1 MIVLENQQAEAVA
14 SSPQNEAVLVSP
26 LSGIDLDKAGMTAS
40 LICAVHCAAM
50 PFVITLLP
58 LVGLG
63 FLANEWVEWMLI
75 GLSAVL
81 GISSLCLGYRSHRSR
96 RALAMLS
103 VGLALVVIGHIAE
116 KRTEGIVGVG
126 LLVLGGCTVASAHW
140 INRRLC
146 NSCRR
151 CHPHN

>member
-1 MIVLENQQAEAVA
+1 MTALENKQGEAVA
-14 SSPQNEAVLVSP
+14 SPAQNEAVFVSNR
-26 LSGIDLDKAGMTAS
+26 SGLDLDKAGMTAS

-50 PFVITLLP
+50 PFLITLLP

-63 FLANEWVEWMLI
+63 FLANEWVEWLLI

-81 GISSLCLGYRSHRSR
+81 GISSLCLGYRSHRSHH
-96 RALAMLS
+96 ALATLS

-116 KRTEGIVGVG
+116 KHTGGIFGVA

-146 NSCRR
+146 NSCKR
-151 CHPHN
+151 CHPHH

>member
-1 MIVLENQQAEAVA
+1 MTVLEEKNGEAIA
-14 SSPQNEAVLVSP
+14 SAAQNEAVLVSHI
-26 LSGIDLDKAGMTAS
+26 SGLDLDKAGMTAS

-63 FLANEWVEWMLI
+63 FLANEWVEWLLI

-96 RALAMLS
+96 RALATLS

-116 KRTEGIVGVG
+116 ERAGEWIGIS

-146 NSCRR
+146 NSCTR
-151 CHPHN
+151 CHPHR